1 LQKKVD
7 MALRIAIGSD
17 HAGFQYKS
25 KILHWLQEQNFVTA
39 DFGTYTEESMDYPDA
54 VHPLA
59 TAIENGEYD
68 FGILLCGSANGV
80 CMTANKHQGIRA
92 GLAWNLE
99 VVKLIRHHNNANIL
113 CLPARFISEFQ
124 ALEYVQAFIET
135 DFEGGRHATRV
146 GKIPYSC

>member
-1 LQKKVD
+1 

>member
-1 LQKKVD
+1 

-25 KILHWLQEQNFVTA
+25 KILKWLQDENFVTA

-99 VVKLIRHHNNANIL
+99 VVKLIRHHNDANVI

-124 ALEYVQAFIET
+124 ALEYVQAFITTE
-135 DFEGGRHATRV
+135 FEGGRHATRV
-146 GKIPYSC
+146 GKIPYGC

>member
-1 LQKKVD
+1 

-17 HAGFQYKS
+17 HAGFQYKT
-25 KILHWLQEQNFVTA
+25 KILKWLQDENFVTA

-59 TAIENGEYD
+59 IAIENGEYD

-99 VVKLIRHHNNANIL
+99 VVKLIRHHNDANVL

-124 ALEYVQAFIET
+124 ALEYAQAFISTE
-135 DFEGGRHATRV
+135 FEGGRHSVRV
-146 GKIPYSC
+146 GKISC

>member
-1 LQKKVD
+1 

-25 KILHWLQEQNFVTA
+25 KILKWLQDENFVTA

-99 VVKLIRHHNNANIL
+99 VVKLIRHHNDANVI

-124 ALEYVQAFIET
+124 ALEYAQAFITTE
-135 DFEGGRHATRV
+135 FEGGRHATRV
-146 GKIPYSC
+146 GKIPYGC